1 MKEPIY
7 SELTSNSSRECVVK
21 KRFPEFHSYL
31 LDRYKDI
38 TFSEALYWY
47 FNNVTEMPKCIC
59 GKPLKFINS
68 RLGYTQHCSKA
79 CSNSDENKK
88 QKTKEVNQKRYGG
101 VAPACSEEVRNKSK
115 QTCLERYGVDNGM
128 KDETIKKK
136 SHSTI
141 IERYGGFGNQVK
153 RLREK
158 YKQTNF
164 DKYGATNHSQSK
176 EYQDRLKQR
185 RPDILDINYQEHTY
199 LCRCCDDKCN
209 KCTEKTYTIPWST
222 YQNRCIFDPKHKC
235 TIKYPIREPNSQ
247 GTHIEL
253 FIRDILNRNH
263 IEYKTNV
270 RDVIAPYELD
280 IYIPLKMIA
289 IECNGVYFHSSEMK
303 ERNYHNK
310 KYKLCQEQGI
320 QLISIWEDQVINT
333 SEKIESLILSKLGIY
348 ELRVGARKCIIKEV
362 LSKEANDFLDKYH
375 LQGGNQAKV
384 RYGLYYEG
392 DLVSVMTFS
401 WKRNKLIG
409 KGDWELVRYGCK
421 KGIQVIGG
429 FEKLLKH
436 FIDLFQ
442 PSSIYSFSSNDISNG
457 DVYKK
462 CGFVKTT
469 EDIGYW
475 YISSKLVRYHRASFT
490 KDSIIKLGW
499 RDTKEGWTES
509 QVMKE
514 KGFLK
519 IYDSGQTK
527 WVYNSDQNTN

>member
-1 MKEPIY
+1 
-7 SELTSNSSRECVVK
+7 
-21 KRFPEFHSYL
+21 
-31 LDRYKDI
+31 
-38 TFSEALYWY
+38 
-47 FNNVTEMPKCIC
+47 
-59 GKPLKFINS
+59 
-68 RLGYTQHCSKA
+68 
-79 CSNSDENKK
+79 
-88 QKTKEVNQKRYGG
+88 
-101 VAPACSEEVRNKSK
+101 
-115 QTCLERYGVDNGM
+115 
-128 KDETIKKK
+128 
-136 SHSTI
+136 
-141 IERYGGFGNQVK
+141 
-153 RLREK
+153 
-158 YKQTNF
+158 
-164 DKYGATNHSQSK
+164 
-176 EYQDRLKQR
+176 
-185 RPDILDINYQEHTY
+185 
-199 LCRCCDDKCN
+199 
-209 KCTEKTYTIPWST
+209 
-222 YQNRCIFDPKHKC
+222 
-235 TIKYPIREPNSQ
+235 
-247 GTHIEL
+247 
-253 FIRDILNRNH
+253 
-263 IEYKTNV
+263 
-270 RDVIAPYELD
+270 
-280 IYIPLKMIA
+280 MIA

-320 QLISIWEDQVINT
+320 QMISIWEDQVINT